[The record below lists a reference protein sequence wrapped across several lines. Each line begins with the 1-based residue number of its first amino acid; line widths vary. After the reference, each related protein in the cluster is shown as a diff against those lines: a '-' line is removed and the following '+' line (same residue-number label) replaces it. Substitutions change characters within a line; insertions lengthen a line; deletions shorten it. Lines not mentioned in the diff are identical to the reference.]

1 MYKNLLIATDGS
13 SVSQKA
19 VDQGLALAKTLAARV
34 TVVTVTEMWSALEMA
49 GNDGGTKIDK
59 FEATAATGASKV
71 LDAVSE
77 AAKRSGVACET
88 VHVPDSAAADGI
100 VLTAKKMGC
109 DLIVM
114 GSHGRRGLGRLLLGS
129 QATNVVTHAT
139 IPVLVCR

>member
-1 MYKNLLIATDGS
+1 MYKHLLIATDGS

-19 VDQGLALAKTLAARV
+19 VDHGLALAGMLAAKV
-34 TVVTVTEMWSALEMA
+34 TVVTVTEMWSAREMA
-49 GNDGGTKIDK
+49 GSDGGMKIDK
-59 FEATAATGASKV
+59 FEAAAATGANKV
-71 LDAVSE
+71 LAGVSE
-77 AAKRSGVACET
+77 AAKRSGVACEAI
-88 VHVPDSAAADGI
+88 HVPDSAPADGI

-129 QATNVVTHAT
+129 QANSVVTHAT